1 MARTWKQIETSRE
14 ARLWIGQVIIP
25 VVQLTAGIAIVAFRN
40 EISDAVGDLYQKAKG
55 RITRLFHKKS

>member
-25 VVQLTAGIAIVAFRN
+25 VVTAGIAIVACRD
-40 EISDAVGDLYQKAKG
+40 EISDAVGDLYQKAKS

>member
-25 VVQLTAGIAIVAFRN
+25 VVTAGIAIVACRD